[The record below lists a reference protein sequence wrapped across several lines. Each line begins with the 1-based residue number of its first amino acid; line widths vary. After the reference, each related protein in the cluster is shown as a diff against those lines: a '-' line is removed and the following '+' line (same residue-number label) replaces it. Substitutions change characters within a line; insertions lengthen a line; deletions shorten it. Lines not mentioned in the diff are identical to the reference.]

1 MLQVLPATGIAQPA
15 QSTAS
20 PALPVA
26 SPAAAPAAPIE
37 PARRV
42 TANRESGRAD
52 LQQPSQSQRT
62 QHHSQTRGRLLDL
75 YV

>member
-1 MLQVLPATGIAQPA
+1 VAGPAT
-15 QSTAS
+15 
-20 PALPVA
+20 
-26 SPAAAPAAPIE
+26 PAAPIE

-52 LQQPSQSQRT
+52 LQQPPQTQRT